1 MGYGDRRG
9 GGGSQKRRQ
18 KGGRGRVVRRMRSRC
33 MYGLGGLVGRCRVWE
48 TTVAK
53 AVSGD
58 PGKDTGARA
67 YNFDSSVPGTGAKR
81 VFRYQIP
88 MYCKYFPIMLFPASD
103 WEFI

>member
-1 MGYGDRRG
+1 
-9 GGGSQKRRQ
+9 
-18 KGGRGRVVRRMRSRC
+18 

-58 PGKDTGARA
+58 PGKDTGGRA
-67 YNFDSSVPGTGAKR
+67 YNFDSAVPGTGAKR

-88 MYCKYFPIMLFPASD
+88 MYCKDFPIMLFPASD
-103 WEFI
+103 RKFI